1 MINIDLASKSDS
13 LVGKTVAIF
22 GATGFIGSHVVDRF
36 LDEGCNVKAYGRS
49 LPGLISPNSQYH
61 SNFKLISLDLSDKLL
76 VNKALT
82 CVDVVISM
90 ASSSLPHNSNNDP
103 HNDIQSNLI
112 GSLNLLDASVE
123 NNISKF
129 VFISS
134 GGTVYGPPIDVPI
147 LETHPT
153 NPICS
158 YGIVKLAIEKYVMLY
173 QKLYNLNSTIL
184 RLANPYGERQRLDA
198 KQGVVPV
205 FMHRAMNNLPLEVWG
220 DGSVIRDFLYISDV
234 VEAIRLSCIYNGNNT
249 IFNIGSGVG
258 MSLNELIQ
266 LLEDITAKQLK
277 VIYKPSRVFDVP
289 TNVLS
294 IDLAQSS
301 LRWTPRV
308 SPKQGIKNFYK
319 YISLLSS

>member
-1 MINIDLASKSDS
+1 MFWNLIKHSSQVIDLTPKSDS

-134 GGTVYGPPIDVPI
+134 GGTVYGPQLLYIGNS
-147 LETHPT
+147 PT
-153 NPICS
+153 NLFVLWH
-158 YGIVKLAIEKYVMLY
+158 VKLAIEICYAIS
-173 QKLYNLNSTIL
+173 LYNLTHNSTL
-184 RLANPYGERQRLDA
+184 G
-198 KQGVVPV
+198 
-205 FMHRAMNNLPLEVWG
+205 
-220 DGSVIRDFLYISDV
+220 
-234 VEAIRLSCIYNGNNT
+234 
-249 IFNIGSGVG
+249 
-258 MSLNELIQ
+258 
-266 LLEDITAKQLK
+266 
-277 VIYKPSRVFDVP
+277 
-289 TNVLS
+289 
-294 IDLAQSS
+294 
-301 LRWTPRV
+301 
-308 SPKQGIKNFYK
+308 
-319 YISLLSS
+319 

>member
-1 MINIDLASKSDS
+1 
-13 LVGKTVAIF
+13 
-22 GATGFIGSHVVDRF
+22 
-36 LDEGCNVKAYGRS
+36 
-49 LPGLISPNSQYH
+49 
-61 SNFKLISLDLSDKLL
+61 
-76 VNKALT
+76 
-82 CVDVVISM
+82 M

-205 FMHRAMNNLPLEVWG
+205 FMHRAMNDLPLEVWG

-234 VEAIRLSCIYNGNNT
+234 VEAIRLSCIYNGNKT

-258 MSLNELIQ
+258 MSLNEIPENFNFPIGTMFWARKNALAP
-266 LLEDITAKQLK
+266 LYKLE
-277 VIYKPSRVFDVP
+277 
-289 TNVLS
+289 
-294 IDLAQSS
+294 
-301 LRWTPRV
+301 LRWEDYPDEPIGYDATILHALERV
-308 SPKQGIKNFYK
+308 IPLVASSQGYDYKMTYLKN
-319 YISLLSS
+319 STR